1 MEEGTHKGKA
11 NSGPPESKGALCRGG
26 GSRQGVV
33 EFGVRED
40 EVSREGLAR
49 KPSWRKALGLR
60 LDRAW
65 D

>member
-1 MEEGTHKGKA
+1 MKTLFEG
-11 NSGPPESKGALCRGG
+11 
-26 GSRQGVV
+26 
-33 EFGVRED
+33 RED